1 MPTAR
6 AVAFRLSLHPM
17 LKRANN
23 LALAA
28 LLGATVLATT
38 HSPPARSQAV
48 EFIRVDVQTVAKG
61 YRASKLRGATVQN
74 DKDEKIGSIDD
85 LIVGKDQVLFAVL
98 QVGGFLGIGGHLVAV
113 PYKNLMLDDT
123 GAKIT
128 LPGASKDELKKLPEF
143 RYLV

>member
-1 MPTAR
+1 MQNAKAIAYR
-6 AVAFRLSLHPM
+6 VAPAAM
-17 LKRANN
+17 LKRVSK
-23 LALAA
+23 LSVAA

-48 EFIRVDVQTVAKG
+48 ELVRVDVQTVGKG

-113 PYKNLMLDDT
+113 PYKNLMLDDA

>member
-1 MPTAR
+1 MWIAR
-6 AVAFRLSLHPM
+6 AVAFRLSLNSM

-23 LALAA
+23 LAVAA
-28 LLGATVLATT
+28 LLGATVVATT

-48 EFIRVDVQTVAKG
+48 DLIRVDVQMVAKG

-113 PYKNLMLDDT
+113 PYKNLVLDDT

>member
-1 MPTAR
+1 MRIAR
-6 AVAFRLSLHPM
+6 AVPFRLSLDAM
-17 LKRANN
+17 VKRANN
-23 LALAA
+23 LAVAA
-28 LLGATVLATT
+28 LLGVTVLATT
-38 HSPPARSQAV
+38 YLPPARSQAV
-48 EFIRVDVQTVAKG
+48 ELIRVDVQTVAKG

-113 PYKNLMLDDT
+113 PYKNLMLDDA

-128 LPGASKDELKKLPEF
+128 LPGASRYELKKLPEF